1 MNQYPVLIGL
11 LMVLA
16 LFSLT
21 LMIFRL
27 FGFDRSSALYLACL
41 STALILYWLTRRVL
55 KGR

>member
-1 MNQYPVLIGL
+1 MNKHPMLIGL

-27 FGFDRSSALYLACL
+27 FGFERPSALYLACL
-41 STALILYWLTRRVL
+41 TTALILYWLTRRTL